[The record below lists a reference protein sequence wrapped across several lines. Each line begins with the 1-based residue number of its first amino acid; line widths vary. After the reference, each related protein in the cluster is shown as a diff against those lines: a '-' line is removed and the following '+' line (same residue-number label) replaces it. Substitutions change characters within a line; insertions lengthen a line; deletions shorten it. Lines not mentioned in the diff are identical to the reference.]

1 MPSYAP
7 LRAWLSLFSA
17 TFFTLA
23 ASLLFAVLLG
33 DDFPLSF
40 CITLPGF
47 FALWMWAGAG
57 DTFYRRVIFLFTG
70 SVLLAALS
78 IFGWMSA
85 SLTLNGDLL
94 SMLVLAF
101 GLFAIL
107 PLTGLA
113 YIFFRYFLAS
123 LLEPPW
129 AARFPTGKFRFPTDS
144 ARSLLYTTAPLTSDF
159 TRRAIVRRLGQ
170 ADFDESASL
179 LAQAVS
185 DHPEPEIRALA
196 LQMLAAHRSRDSVN
210 AVCQIWAASRH
221 PELEKLIARQAWVA
235 SEPTELT
242 VLTTLLQADEK
253 RFAKLKPE
261 WVAALVQA
269 GHDKNAQIAAFAR
282 RLLETLESVEAREA
296 LCQLVI
302 ARQNPLA
309 QEIALQKGYLPQEER
324 NRALF
329 LFLCAEWQ
337 RYDALDFD
345 RSLMHRAYLAAD
357 SSLRER
363 IREKVRASGRV
374 DFLPILAGDGVST
387 HKTSLNSAEAEVLAQ
402 TLSANRDWP
411 ALWKLAAEAPYRIS
425 VQVITQLTQ
434 SGWQPDD
441 PEERNIL
448 ADLGALIAAG
458 LPSETAEMQ
467 SLFPLALL
475 QASARVPGRIND
487 VSFAPSAPLIAVG
500 TGQRKVVLWDYQ
512 TAQRAAVLG
521 NFNRSIGQVAFCDE
535 GWLACSERTNTSA
548 SCNLHVYPPDYRE
561 KDAFVLGQHNSAV
574 TALAPAGGGRLLS
587 AGRDSQLI
595 LWDLQ
600 TRRTLLSRQNMPD
613 WARGLRVS
621 PEHEKILYL
630 RSGLALLSL
639 SDLNHIGWGSLKPV
653 LRSADFSPN
662 ASQVFAG
669 THSGQVLVYPLEKAR
684 KTTGSG
690 GREMALLRSEKTPL
704 TTYPVKERVEGVE
717 SLKRYGVLL
726 TVGSGGEIRFF
737 SIATRQLLGS
747 LMVPGGQATSVHIS
761 PDQSFMAVGS
771 QLLASSAS
779 QLTFW
784 DLRALDFQS
793 EQPFSAMQVEIMALL
808 KSMLEHDEF
817 SERAKRALKF
827 MQIVLRHRL
836 RYAIEIGEAPTLAL
850 GEFDIEIE

>member
-1 MPSYAP
+1 MPSYQP
-7 LRAWLSLFSA
+7 LRSWLSLFSA

-78 IFGWMSA
+78 IFGWMVA

-94 SMLVLAF
+94 STLVLAF

-123 LLEPPW
+123 LLEPLW
-129 AARFPTGKFRFPTDS
+129 ATWFSIRQFEFPIDS
-144 ARSLLYTTAPLTSDF
+144 ARYLLYTTAPLTNGW
-159 TRRAIVRRLGQ
+159 VRRTTVQRLRK
-170 ADFDESASL
+170 ADFGKSAEL
-179 LAQAVS
+179 LAQAVT
-185 DHPEPEIRALA
+185 DHPDPEIRRLA
-196 LQMLAAHRSRDSVN
+196 FRMLDFHRSRDSIN
-210 AVCQIWAASRH
+210 AVCWAWVGSRH
-221 PELEKLIARQAWVA
+221 PELARLILRREWIA
-235 SEPTELT
+235 STPLESL
-242 VLTTLLQADEK
+242 VLTSLLQGDEK
-253 RFAKLKPE
+253 AFRKLKPE
-261 WVAALVQA
+261 LVVPLLQA
-269 GHDKNAQIAAFAR
+269 CQDSDPKIAASAR
-282 RLLETLESVEAREA
+282 RLLENLESVETREA

-302 ARQNPLA
+302 AQQNPLA
-309 QEIALQKGYLPQEER
+309 QEIALQKGYLPQDER

-329 LFLCAEWQ
+329 LFLCEEWQ

-345 RSLMHRAYLAAD
+345 RALMHRAYLAAEPP
-357 SSLRER
+357 LRER

-387 HKTSLNSAEAEVLAQ
+387 HKTSLNSAEADVLAQ

-411 ALWKLAAEAPYRIS
+411 ALWKLAAEAPYRVS
-425 VQVITQLTQ
+425 LQAITQLTQ
-434 SGWQPDD
+434 SGWQPND
-441 PEERNIL
+441 PEERHIL
-448 ADLGALIAAG
+448 SELGALAAEG
-458 LPSETAEMQ
+458 LPTETAEMQ

-487 VSFAPSAPLIAVG
+487 VSFAPAAPLIAVG

-521 NFNRSIGQVAFCDE
+521 NFNRSIGQVAFCDD
-535 GWLACSERTNTSA
+535 GWLACSERTNTNA
-548 SCNLHVYPPDYRE
+548 ACNIHIYPPDYHE

-587 AGRDSQLI
+587 GGRDSQLI

-600 TRRTLLSRQNMPD
+600 TRRVLLSRQNMPD

-639 SDLNHIGWGSLKPV
+639 TDLNHIGWGNLKPV
-653 LRSADFSPN
+653 LRCADFSPN

-669 THSGQVLVYPLEKAR
+669 THSGQVLVYPLEKTR
-684 KTTGSG
+684 KATRADGS
-690 GREMALLRSEKTPL
+690 ELNLLRPEKTPL
-704 TTYPVKERVEGVE
+704 TAYPAGERVEGVE
-717 SLKRYGVLL
+717 TLNRYGVLL

-737 SIATRQLLGS
+737 SLATRQLLGS

-771 QLLASSAS
+771 AGAK
-779 QLTFW
+779 LTLW
-784 DLRALDFQS
+784 DLRALDLQL
-793 EQPFSAMQVEIMALL
+793 EQPFAGMQVETMALL